1 MMMMIIIIKKY
12 NSNNNNNKLVATI
25 GNFACLKSAIRRRS
39 GVFIGNL

>member
-1 MMMMIIIIKKY
+1 MIIIIIKKY
-12 NSNNNNNKLVATI
+12 NSNNNNNNNLVATI

>member
-1 MMMMIIIIKKY
+1 MIIIIKKY
-12 NSNNNNNKLVATI
+12 NSNNNNNNNNLVATI

>member
-1 MMMMIIIIKKY
+1 MIIIIKKY
-12 NSNNNNNKLVATI
+12 NSNNNNNNLVATI

>member
-1 MMMMIIIIKKY
+1 MMMIIIIKKY

-25 GNFACLKSAIRRRS
+25 GNFACLKLAIRRRS